1 MKSFLKLLIG
11 ALVGITFGFL
21 LVGLVMVVTGHIT
34 WAGYWAKLWQSAD
47 AGFALAIVL
56 ALVWTLLSLAINLI
70 AHEGGH
76 LLAGLLTGYRFVSF
90 RIGSFT
96 LIRQDGH
103 YVWKKFQLAG
113 TGGQCLMSP
122 PNKPIDDIDTR
133 LYNAG
138 GALVNLLLALAAGIP
153 LLCMGTKGWVGGG
166 LLMFFLIALVM
177 ALGNGIPMK
186 MSGIANDGYNLLHLE
201 HNRLNKQCFVK
212 LLRINALTQCGT
224 PIEQLPDD
232 LFTFEAPLS
241 WKESIQASA
250 LLLVV
255 NRLEASHDFE
265 QAHDLLCDAQAQSE
279 HMLPLLA
286 TEVEL
291 ELAFVCLVTGRN
303 DEARRLLTEKNVK
316 YMNQYR
322 RTQSDKQRQAFAVAL
337 LLDGDRTGAQTLLQE
352 LLDNREKYV
361 QQGQVATD
369 VALAQHLLAYSTL
382 GSSI

>member
-21 LVGLVMVVTGHIT
+21 LVGLVMAISGQST
-34 WAGYWAKLWQSAD
+34 WTEYWTKLWQSAD
-47 AGFALAIVL
+47 AGFALALVL

-76 LLAGLLTGYRFVSF
+76 LLAGLLTGYKFVSF
-90 RIGSFT
+90 RIGSLT
-96 LIRQDGH
+96 LINQDGH

-122 PNKPIDDIDTR
+122 PDRPISEIDTR

-138 GALVNLLLALAAGIP
+138 GILVNLLLALAAGIP
-153 LLCMGTKGWVGGG
+153 LMFIGTKGWVGGA
-166 LLMFFLIALVM
+166 LTIFVLIALVM
-177 ALGNGIPMK
+177 ALGNGVPMK

-201 HNRLNKQCFVK
+201 QSRLNKQCFVGV
-212 LLRINALTQCGT
+212 LRINALTQCGT

-241 WKESIQASA
+241 WKESIQANA

-255 NRLEASHDFE
+255 NRLEARHDFE
-265 QAHDLLCDAQAQSE
+265 QAYTLLCGAKAQSG
-279 HMLPLLA
+279 HMLPLFV

-291 ELAFVCLVTGRN
+291 ELAFVCLVTGRK
-303 DEARRLLTEKNVK
+303 DEARGLLTEKNMK

-322 RTQSDKQRQAFAVAL
+322 RTQSDKQRQAFAAAL
-337 LLDGDRTGAQTLLQE
+337 LLDGDEAKASDLLQE
-352 LLDNREKYV
+352 LQANREKYV

-369 VALAQHLLAYSTL
+369 IALMQYIQSCR
-382 GSSI
+382 